1 MDKESMKFIAGG
13 YSCATAGGT
22 YTSQDGKTT
31 FKYSSDAA
39 HYDDESDTYTGKTMF
54 GMTHANDK
62 NNPTPVCE
70 DATAVAM
77 M

>member
-13 YSCATAGGT
+13 YSCATGGGT